1 MRKLAVKSL
10 KWSFLQQ
17 FSTQIINYI
26 SVIVLAALV
35 DPAIQGF
42 VIIASIP
49 VGFVGVL
56 GSFGVREK
64 IIKEKQIDELCT
76 QSLLGFII
84 VLSFIMYLLSIL
96 LVIIIALFYQSNFDF
111 KTMLKYGM
119 LISSINPIIIFNHYF
134 ESFQTRELNFKEI
147 TLLNTISLIAG
158 ILISVFIAY
167 IGYSYLAMSLKM
179 ILPHLFFLILYLVYF
194 KPSLKYSWNPTM
206 YKEFKSFSAFL
217 TLNNIANYFVRNI
230 DYIIIG
236 KFFSADVLGQYSIAY
251 KILLFPMKNVT
262 ARIQQVALPMLS
274 KLSIDSVDFKR
285 KFLMII
291 GLVAFIVFPM
301 MAYVAITADIW
312 VPLTFNKKYNLLI
325 MMVGVLSFVGT
336 FQSLVSPVG
345 SLYLLNES
353 TKLMFRNSIINA
365 VVITLVFLISSMWRD
380 IYIVLIS
387 YSISWLFLILPISI
401 YWIFKSYGMKVISFF
416 QAISPAAASI
426 SVALLILYLYKTY
439 TSFIHNEILQLS
451 ITFVILISVYLMT
464 YQLFNRSQDR
474 SLKFYIQ
481 LMRGK

>member
-1 MRKLAVKSL
+1 
-10 KWSFLQQ
+10 
-17 FSTQIINYI
+17 
-26 SVIVLAALV
+26 
-35 DPAIQGF
+35 
-42 VIIASIP
+42 
-49 VGFVGVL
+49 
-56 GSFGVREK
+56 
-64 IIKEKQIDELCT
+64 
-76 QSLLGFII
+76 
-84 VLSFIMYLLSIL
+84 MYLLSIL

-111 KTMLKYGM
+111 WTMLKYGM

-147 TLLNTISLIAG
+147 ALLNTISLIAG

-167 IGYSYLAMSLKM
+167 IGYSYLAMSFKM